1 MSKPA
6 PSLTL
11 SNSCATLSVVI
22 AGHAVGPSQQVDL
35 DGLRALGHARA
46 SAGQAGEQAFQAGP
60 RAVDFLVQ
68 ALGVGAC
75 GGELLPQL
83 NVLGAQAL
91 AQRDELRHLGLQRVE
106 LRLHPATMFQNSSY
120 VKQVGRVLQVI
131 HYLAVLAPS
140 RIPQSR
146 SAPSRMRG
154 VWRSI
159 RAAGIRWSCAVTG

>member
-1 MSKPA
+1 M
-6 PSLTL
+6 
-11 SNSCATLSVVI
+11 
-22 AGHAVGPSQQVDL
+22 VGPSQQVDF

-60 RAVDFLVQ
+60 CAVDLLVQ
-68 ALGVGAC
+68 ALGIGAC

-83 NVLGAQAL
+83 NVLGTQAL

-120 VKQVGRVLQVI
+120 VKQVDRVLQVI
-131 HYLAVLAPS
+131 HYLAVLASS

-146 SAPSRMRG
+146 AAPPRMRG
-154 VWRSI
+154 VWRSTSP
-159 RAAGIRWSCAVTG
+159 AGTRWSCAVPG